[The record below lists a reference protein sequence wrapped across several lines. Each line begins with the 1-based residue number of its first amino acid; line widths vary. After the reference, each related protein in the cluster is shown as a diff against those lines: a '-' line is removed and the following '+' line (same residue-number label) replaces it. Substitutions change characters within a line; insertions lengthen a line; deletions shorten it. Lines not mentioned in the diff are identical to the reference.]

1 MAKLFKA
8 LAVTEQESNVD
19 IEVSDRNMV
28 ELGRSMLNNLPKN
41 IKIHNVPDNWTD
53 PAPATEKMEPPFDL
67 IDNPGN
73 WPSYAF
79 HPVFKKENGASV
91 YKHHFLP
98 TGCIPVEENDDG
110 KRMYDG
116 WKSNTEFVEEIEDS
130 NDNAE
135 DAKNADDGSDT
146 SAAFEMANEDEVIDD
161 APTSTIDNEPTAT
174 K

>member
-1 MAKLFKA
+1 
-8 LAVTEQESNVD
+8 
-19 IEVSDRNMV
+19 
-28 ELGRSMLNNLPKN
+28 
-41 IKIHNVPDNWTD
+41 
-53 PAPATEKMEPPFDL
+53 ME
-67 IDNPGN
+67 G
-73 WPSYAF
+73 
-79 HPVFKKENGASV
+79 
-91 YKHHFLP
+91 
-98 TGCIPVEENDDG
+98 NDDG